1 MLEMLISWSEMR
13 IIVTLVVG
21 LENGWLC
28 PVFQTVLVARLDT
41 CSWVCPSV
49 PVSQSVLLCHH
60 ALAQVTQGQ
69 GGGPRP
75 ADCWCRG
82 IRCEGGDKTRSLN
95 IPWSDP
101 SQGYPVSCLLLRR
114 SPSIPSSVGA
124 SRWAYKGIIDWNSDN
139 WNDHHTRWPHV
150 TSDKETVKH

>member
-101 SQGYPVSCLLLRR
+101 SQGIQCLVSCSGGVHPSPAQWGPLDELIKELLIETLTTGMIITLTGHTWHLTRR
-114 SPSIPSSVGA
+114 
-124 SRWAYKGIIDWNSDN
+124 R
-139 WNDHHTRWPHV
+139 
-150 TSDKETVKH
+150 